1 MNNVNNVNIVEFLQ
15 GLCATFTFSST
26 LYVRKGLPIKLH
38 IEVVVSRRRVCVCG
52 CGCSFFSCKKTQIRF
67 KHALGMVMSVKVCVC
82 VCVCLILE
90 RHGQLT
96 MSQGA
101 RGLDLRKQ
109 GERRTKTSCAGI
121 AQVFKG
127 PFSSVELS
135 SPGAVQ
141 VVGDQMVAI
150 HQLYTTNAS
159 MQAARQILMGQL
171 LSSGIVLRRNG
182 KDVLLTE
189 GFAKHLENVW
199 ISFARNVIDSFVQ
212 YGFCVVSIEE
222 EDVPP
227 FLNFRRGLS
236 GDDGQNRYMENL
248 EKRQKVG
255 MMTSRHDENMTARD
269 LMNSGKNLI
278 PCVCELGS
286 YSVSFVMGGR
296 KGYKRRY
303 KVSACTNAQAM
314 QVDMDVGIFF
324 KSEPDSYGNIN
335 SAVAT
340 CFDQAAFVSAL
351 QELAL
356 NAEVV
361 RARTQLV
368 TQPAPKVGTAASQ
381 LDAANMFFDSESRA
395 IQEQERANLNGDQ
408 VRREQCVLIL
418 Q

>member
-1 MNNVNNVNIVEFLQ
+1 
-15 GLCATFTFSST
+15 
-26 LYVRKGLPIKLH
+26 
-38 IEVVVSRRRVCVCG
+38 
-52 CGCSFFSCKKTQIRF
+52 
-67 KHALGMVMSVKVCVC
+67 
-82 VCVCLILE
+82 
-90 RHGQLT
+90 

-109 GERRTKTSCAGI
+109 GERRTKTQSAGI

-127 PFSSVELS
+127 PFSGVELS
-135 SPGAVQ
+135 SPGEVQ

-227 FLNFRRGLS
+227 FFHFRQKQP
-236 GDDGQNRYMENL
+236 GDDGQNSYMESL
-248 EKRQKVG
+248 AKRQRVG
-255 MMTSRHDENMTARD
+255 MLTSRHDENMTAGD
-269 LMNSGKNLI
+269 LINSGKNLI

-286 YSVSFVMGGR
+286 YSVSFAMGGR

-303 KVSACTNAQAM
+303 KVSTCTNAQAM

-335 SAVAT
+335 SPVAT

-395 IQEQERANLNGDQ
+395 IQEQERANSNGDQ
-408 VRREQCVLIL
+408 VRAGAAATMNRYVCFSQIFEFI
-418 Q
+418 